1 VYFSGKRVNVSEFDS
16 CQEMSEKKSCHGKL
30 SIAYYK
36 CGFHWC
42 LLGCFG
48 FILLLKRIFLFG
60 KLFFEDFTVTLK

>member
-36 CGFHWC
+36 CGAT
-42 LLGCFG
+42 LV
-48 FILLLKRIFLFG
+48 FIRLFR
-60 KLFFEDFTVTLK
+60 LYIAA